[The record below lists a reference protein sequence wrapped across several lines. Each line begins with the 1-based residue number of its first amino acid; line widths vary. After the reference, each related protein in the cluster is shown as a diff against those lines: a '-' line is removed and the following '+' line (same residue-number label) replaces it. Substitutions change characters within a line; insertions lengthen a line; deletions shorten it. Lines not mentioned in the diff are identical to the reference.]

1 MIRKSFNGKMIYPL
15 LCLFVSALT
24 DLPLAFCATPD
35 GPSTFGNPDVPPWGV
50 RRKLMQIDRDRI
62 ARYRSGACKPV
73 YSTTFNDRQDL
84 QSNWTLESEDKPG
97 IKSCRRPENISVSPE
112 GLKLSTKLATNC
124 KNKWSTGSMVSNF
137 KQKYGFFEAT
147 IKIADCNGTNNAFW
161 LTTDDN
167 FEIDNPE
174 IHYPSEVGTGLH
186 NWNDYSKHF
195 RHGDI
200 TAVGYHQ
207 KFKENLSEAYHD
219 YGVLWTGNVLV
230 FEVDGQPINV
240 IATNGSIHGAAQV
253 RFSTAVAEFA
263 GKIPEHPE
271 NHSMRVKSLRVFAIE
286 P

>member
-1 MIRKSFNGKMIYPL
+1 
-15 LCLFVSALT
+15 
-24 DLPLAFCATPD
+24 
-35 GPSTFGNPDVPPWGV
+35 
-50 RRKLMQIDRDRI
+50 MQIDRDRI
-62 ARYRSGACKPV
+62 AKYRSGQFKPI
-73 YSTTFNDRQDL
+73 YATTFTDPDEL
-84 QSNWTLESEDKPG
+84 KSNWTLESNDPAG
-97 IKSCRRPENISVSPE
+97 LKSCRRPENIGVSPN
-112 GLKLSTKLATNC
+112 GLRLATELASDC
-124 KNKWSTGSMVSNF
+124 KNKWSTGSMVSKF

-174 IHYPSEVGTGLH
+174 IHYPSQVGTGLH

-195 RHGDI
+195 RNGDI

-207 KFKENLSEAYHD
+207 NFKENLSAGFHD

-230 FEVDGQPINV
+230 YEVDGQPTNV

-253 RFSTAVAEFA
+253 RFSTAIAEFA

-271 NHSMRVKSLRVFAIE
+271 NHAMRVKSLRIYAIQ